1 MSKMPIF
8 TEPESL
14 SQKGLTHQIALLR
27 WVNQGLKDELI
38 ELNIDRAILRER
50 INILASMLCDAGVR
64 LPDDLQ

>member
-8 TEPESL
+8 TEPKSL
-14 SQKGLTHQIALLR
+14 SEMGLTHQIALLR

-38 ELNIDRAILRER
+38 ELKIDRAILRER